1 MHMNEIIMT
10 KVANDA
16 TVAIIII
23 FFLSS
28 DGFRLIRVFDS
39 LVLVAVGEIF
49 SLNLPVADTGVDT
62 VSVAVVV
69 LTVFTV
75 LVVDGL
81 AVCVFFTNLFIGS

>member
-1 MHMNEIIMT
+1 MNEIIMT

>member
-1 MHMNEIIMT
+1 MNKIIMT